1 MAVNELRRQQ
11 KVQTGPKK
19 DQHKRGMIESDEWRN
34 KRRRVVLLAGR
45 WWLLPSSR
53 SFFSVSMSLRQEIF
67 ACLSLSFTALYPC
80 DHWVY
85 HFTLFIDFFFLF
97 LEDQNTL
104 ENQLNVH
111 SWMQT
116 VVIHSPYFSMSS
128 HLSPCVSLCLRCS
141 SVKMVLLWTAG
152 DVFKTTYFVM
162 NESPAQFWV
171 CGLVQIL
178 IDVAILLQVLFYSQ
192 DTRAKLGWTW
202 LQLKF
207 VNSSIVFF
215 LLNHWKELS
224 WEASTWRKPK
234 SI

>member
-1 MAVNELRRQQ
+1 MSGGIKEGVLCCWQVDDDYYRLQGLSSQ
-11 KVQTGPKK
+11 SLCL
-19 DQHKRGMIESDEWRN
+19 SDR
-34 KRRRVVLLAGR
+34 K
-45 WWLLPSSR
+45 
-53 SFFSVSMSLRQEIF
+53 SLRVFLFPSLPCTRVIIGSITSPCSLIF
-67 ACLSLSFTALYPC
+67 FL
-80 DHWVY
+80 
-85 HFTLFIDFFFLF
+85 LF

-128 HLSPCVSLCLRCS
+128 HLSLCVSLCLRCS